1 MIRTIIVPDKQEMNI
16 SLFVPENYIGKE
28 VEVIAFSKK
37 EVVDEQRIQSAK
49 KVTFDAFSIDTL
61 GFKFNRDEANE
72 RY

>member
-1 MIRTIIVPDKQEMNI
+1 MIRTIVVPDKQEMNI

-49 KVTFDAFSIDTL
+49 KVTFDALSIDTL

-72 RY
+72 R